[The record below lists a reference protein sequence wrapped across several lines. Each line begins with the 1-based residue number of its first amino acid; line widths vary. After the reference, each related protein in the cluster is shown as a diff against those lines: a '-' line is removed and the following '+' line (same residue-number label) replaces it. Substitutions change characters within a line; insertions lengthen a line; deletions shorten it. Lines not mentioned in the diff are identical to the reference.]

1 MRPKVVAVVLFLA
14 SGILAVVFLVSG
26 SVHHKVGG
34 QTENAANASVV
45 QPEAKLPFAKQA
57 RVSPPVIVA
66 QRESPPLVAPTIQE
80 TDSETNSSQRVA
92 ELMALAMND
101 DSNSLHVICSELT
114 NPDKE
119 IRAGAL
125 AAAVQFGDRSII
137 PYLRQLADQTS
148 DPFEKVDITKA
159 ADQLALPLLG
169 ESDLSQPGNGQ
180 QNGRQ

>member
-1 MRPKVVAVVLFLA
+1 MRPKVAAAVLFLA

-26 SVHHKVGG
+26 AVRHNNKANGES
-34 QTENAANASVV
+34 AANIPVA
-45 QPEAKLPFAKQA
+45 QPETKLPPANQA
-57 RVSPPVIVA
+57 RVSAPVIFA
-66 QRESPPLVAPTIQE
+66 QRESPPLVAPTVQE
-80 TDSETNSSQRVA
+80 TDPETASSQRVA

-101 DSNSLHVICSELT
+101 DSNSLHTICSELT

-119 IRAGAL
+119 IRAGAR

-169 ESDLSQPGNGQ
+169 ESDLAQPGNH
-180 QNGRQ
+180 